1 MIEQL
6 KKRMLVFSLVL
17 VMATLPFLAG
27 CSTGGSAGGNAG
39 ESEPT
44 AIETEEPDL
53 ETADIEEQEVPLA
66 NQPAAAKF
74 LVPTAPGITVHKGG
88 NVQLDASNT
97 KEGYLMVQYSGT
109 NPKIKV
115 QITKANGV
123 TYTYDLN
130 ARKAYEVFPL
140 SEGDGTYTIKVFEN
154 ISGTKYSQAFSKAVE
169 VKLTNGFLPFLYPN
183 QYVNF
188 GTGST
193 TVAKGLEVT
202 KGADTQL
209 KKVEKIYSYVVTNMT
224 YDKEKAA
231 TVKSGYLPEVDRI
244 LAMKKGICFDY
255 AAVMAT
261 MLRSQNIPAKLVVG
275 YAGQAYHAWINVYTK
290 ETGWVDAMIYFDG
303 DKWHMMDPTFASS
316 AKKSKEIMKY
326 IGDGKNYTSKYTY

>member
-6 KKRMLVFSLVL
+6 KKRIVVFSLVL

-27 CSTGGSAGGNAG
+27 CSTGGSAG
-39 ESEPT
+39 ESGST
-44 AIETEEPDL
+44 GIEGEEPNL
-53 ETADIEEQEVPLA
+53 VTADIEDQEVPLA
-66 NQPAAAKF
+66 NQPAVNKF
-74 LVPTAPGITVHKGG
+74 LIPTAPGITLYKGG

-115 QITKANGV
+115 QITKAKGI

-140 SEGDGTYTIKVFEN
+140 SEGDGAYTIKVFEN
-154 ISGTKYSQAFSKAVE
+154 ISGTKYSQAFSKTVE
-169 VKLTNGFLPFLYPN
+169 VKLTNAFLPFLYPN

-202 KGADTQL
+202 KGTEAQL
-209 KKVEKIYSYVVTNMT
+209 KKVEKIYNYVVGNLT

-275 YAGQAYHAWINVYTK
+275 YAGEAYHAWINVYTK

-303 DKWHMMDPTFASS
+303 DKWHLMDPTFASS